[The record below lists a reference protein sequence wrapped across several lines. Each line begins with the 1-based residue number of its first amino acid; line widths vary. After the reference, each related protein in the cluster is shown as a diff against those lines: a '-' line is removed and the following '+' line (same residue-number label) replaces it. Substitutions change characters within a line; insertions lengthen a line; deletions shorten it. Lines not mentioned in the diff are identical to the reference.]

1 MYILLAAHKIT
12 YYRSRIEDSPYQVQN
27 CFTRTKKSTTTTKHS
42 QLTLVGAS
50 GTSKLFLRG
59 NFGARTDC
67 LFKTDVRL
75 INCQIRGSQKGKD

>member
-1 MYILLAAHKIT
+1 MSILLAADKIT
-12 YYRSRIEDSPYQVQN
+12 YYRSRIEDSPNQVQN
-27 CFTRTKKSTTTTKHS
+27 CFTSKKNNNNNKT

-50 GTSKLFLRG
+50 GISKLFLRG

-67 LFKTDVRL
+67 MFKTDVRL